1 MTPTYS
7 HIANFVPSAGER
19 EELLQRGGLPP
30 LPFVYSSF
38 NQLYKTVP
46 GIFNV
51 WMRGLAQTPRA
62 ALWLIEIHTTE
73 TQR

>member
-1 MTPTYS
+1 M
-7 HIANFVPSAGER
+7 
-19 EELLQRGGLPP
+19 
-30 LPFVYSSF
+30 YSSF
-38 NQLYKTVP
+38 NQLYKTDP